1 MHVYAAGRSQ
11 AVLHWAQ
18 ALLLEQVRE
27 VHGRELEGEQSHE
40 QALIGLHLQRARRHD
55 EEALREVKRH
65 AEHQRQEEVRH
76 QFKKAGGRLVRRRR
90 RRLQTFSDVIGAC
103 SLQCASKRF

>member
-55 EEALREVKRH
+55 EEALREEKRH
-65 AEHQRQEEVRH
+65 AEHQR
-76 QFKKAGGRLVRRRR
+76 
-90 RRLQTFSDVIGAC
+90 
-103 SLQCASKRF
+103 